1 MRAHRKE
8 EEKLH
13 YVELLIPLAISH
25 SLMKIPGLFCI
36 HNSILFFN
44 NETPVITTIFTYIS
58 IRTHALFEE
67 DQY

>member
-1 MRAHRKE
+1 ME

-25 SLMKIPGLFCI
+25 SLMKIPSLFCI

-58 IRTHALFEE
+58 I
-67 DQY
+67 